1 MKYRSTAFAAAVVG
15 LFLLVACTG
24 GTADVEETPVP
35 AAAEMSPQTAAA
47 APAPEEDT
55 TPARLED
62 WKRFVSE
69 EIYFD
74 PDSYALD
81 AEDLVLLREK
91 ARWLK
96 DHPDVRVVI
105 QGHSDETGSDEYN
118 FALGDRRAGKVKSY
132 LIGMDIDPARLTV
145 VSFGREMPVTRTGDK
160 SLNRRVRFEIDS
172 VQKP

>member
-35 AAAEMSPQTAAA
+35 AAAEMSPQTSA
-47 APAPEEDT
+47 APAPAENT
-55 TPARLED
+55 APATLED

-81 AEDLVLLREK
+81 AEDLVVLREK

-118 FALGDRRAGKVKSY
+118 FALGDRRAGEVKSY

-145 VSFGREMPVTRTGDK
+145 VSYGREMPVTRTGDK

-172 VQKP
+172 VQQP